1 MDSSPNFNNYTLD
14 ELLDV
19 QRNIDSDQYPERA
32 KAIELAISNKMNDP
46 STKDEIEKQQELDK
60 YSTFGPRFWASIID
74 GFFIS
79 ILSVILA
86 FLRAQAGGVIQT
98 TLGYID
104 TVQFAVYSVVLHA
117 LYGQTLGKMALD
129 VQVVD
134 HISESGISFK
144 QAFLRDCVPVV
155 MLILLLI
162 VSIFVSTEQTTE
174 APDWLI
180 YSMMA
185 FGITY
190 FLWHLLEIITMLF
203 NEKNRALHDFIAG
216 TVVIRT

>member
-1 MDSSPNFNNYTLD
+1 MDSSPNYNNYTLD

-19 QRNIDSDQYPERA
+19 QNHIDSEQYPERA
-32 KAIELAISNKMNDP
+32 KEIKLAISNKASDP
-46 STKDEIEKQQELDK
+46 ATKAEMERQQELDK

-74 GFFIS
+74 GIVIS
-79 ILSVILA
+79 VLSAILA
-86 FLRAQAGGVIQT
+86 YLGTQAGGGIQA

-104 TVQFAVYSVVLHA
+104 TMQFAVYSIALHT

-129 VQVVD
+129 VKVVD
-134 HISESGISFK
+134 HLSEKGISFK

-162 VSIFVSTEQTTE
+162 ASLFLPVNQVGET
-174 APDWLI
+174 PDWLI
-180 YSMMA
+180 YAMMV
-185 FGITY
+185 FGISY

-203 NEKNRALHDFIAG
+203 NDKNRAMHDFIAG